1 MRYIKRALRNLA
13 VLLAAALFGCGVC
26 AGVEWL
32 VQQIRAGTET
42 AQHLVCLPVA
52 LLIAALALEALEKE
66 G

>member
-1 MRYIKRALRNLA
+1 MRYIKRALRNFA
-13 VLLAAALFGCGVC
+13 MLLAGALFGCGVC

-52 LLIAALALEALEKE
+52 LLIESLALAALEKE